1 MKKNLLNIYIFT
13 FVFLSD
19 FVMFA
24 QEPGDEDD
32 NGDLEGGDELPVPIN
47 GKLLWLA
54 ILGILFAL
62 YIYRRDR
69 KEA

>member
-62 YIYRRDR
+62 YVYRRDR